1 MEVRADLAQ
10 IVISDTHDQQ
20 YIVLRERDG
29 ERYLPI
35 VIGAPEAAAIDR
47 RVKGVQTERPL
58 THDLLAN
65 VIDALSATLEKV
77 VVTSLHNSTFYAK
90 LVLRSGGNLIEVDS
104 RPSDAIALGVASETP
119 IYVEEQVLRE
129 AGRT

>member
-35 VIGAPEAAAIDR
+35 VIGAPEAAAIER

-58 THDLLAN
+58 THDLLAS

-77 VVTSLHNSTFYAK
+77 VVTNLHNSTFYAK
-90 LVLRSGGNLIEVDS
+90 LVLRSGNNLIEVDS
-104 RPSDAIALGVASETP
+104 RPSDAIALGVAGETP